1 MTKVYI
7 DTNIFI
13 NVTNAET
20 NIYGKNISNS
30 ASDLF
35 YQAASCKYYLIIS
48 SWTLQELYK
57 KVKVEEVAIIF
68 AICKNKIIKVIHDE
82 EDIKKAKEKSPTNFD
97 DALHV
102 ILAEKSEADYIV
114 TRDNHF
120 RDIKTKIP
128 IRKPENLI

>member
-1 MTKVYI
+1 MTKIYI

-20 NIYGKNISNS
+20 NVYGKNISNS

-35 YQAASCKYYLIIS
+35 YQAASCKYYILIS

-57 KVKVEEVAIIF
+57 KVNIEEVAMIF
-68 AICKNKIIKVIHDE
+68 AICKNKIIKVFHDE
-82 EDIKKAKEKSPTNFD
+82 EDIKMAKEKSSTNFN

-102 ILAEKSEADYIV
+102 VLAEKSQADYII

-120 RDIKTKIP
+120 KHINTKIP